1 MLLAI
6 AGCNEKGSWCFK
18 FLSFFSGSML
28 TWCQKIFQEDFINKE
43 LIAYQSLKQSYI
55 IYLNA
60 AEIEKQIFFY
70 YKLVL
75 EICLLS

>member
-1 MLLAI
+1 
-6 AGCNEKGSWCFK
+6 
-18 FLSFFSGSML
+18 ML

-43 LIAYQSLKQSYI
+43 LIAYQCLKQSYI

-70 YKLVL
+70 L
-75 EICLLS
+75 